1 MLGKAEWTVRKNK
14 NKVISM
20 CFTMHSAPIISRNVN
35 DTVSILYILYWYP
48 KWFIFFLSNYDGC
61 SSSRSGSG
69 PSYDVELGCTGIF
82 EVPGVGFNDVVIE
95 TPFHNM
101 CAALEQE
108 ECLGSCHSFGGGR
121 LHAPNFSSKCLGLC
135 TMCSPRCIG
144 LTLRAIV
151 IRGRE
156 LLANPL
162 VGYVTVPRRWF
173 QSRSSVCYGS
183 YEKLRWWWWWCWWF
197 MIYDIM
203 I

>member
-1 MLGKAEWTVRKNK
+1 MEIWAWALLRCG
-14 NKVISM
+14 I
-20 CFTMHSAPIISRNVN
+20 
-35 DTVSILYILYWYP
+35 
-48 KWFIFFLSNYDGC
+48 
-61 SSSRSGSG
+61 
-69 PSYDVELGCTGIF
+69 GIF
-82 EVPGVGFNDVVIE
+82 QVPGVGFNDVVIE

-108 ECLGSCHSFGGGR
+108 ECLAPLHFFFGGAACMR
-121 LHAPNFSSKCLGLC
+121 HVFSSKCLGLC

-173 QSRSSVCYGS
+173 QSRSSVCYRS
-183 YEKLRWWWWWCWWF
+183 YEKL
-197 MIYDIM
+197 
-203 I
+203 